1 LVTFKNGPSK
11 EGLSKVVLRNK
22 MNQFQFTTGKYDL
35 CKLPEEWRLLEL
47 IRQHKYQKHLERAN
61 PEREDCKRIVENSRT
76 KIINASKKI
85 FNQTVDEKDFKEI
98 FIKVKKFFYN
108 KHSQISG
115 SFFDSLMISF
125 LGPLTFHISKTAYEI
140 HDFDE
145 VYISHPE
152 KKENRKSEIY
162 GCINTK
168 TCGWVAW
175 LLLEDDRSL
184 VNSKTKYVWLT
195 VKDHFKQETA
205 ISELFRKRNRYREE
219 RLNRAFRRLISDRQ
233 WYHDDLDNFFES
245 FKSIEIDNYR
255 DFIDISFRI
264 NAGDYE
270 EE

>member
-1 LVTFKNGPSK
+1 
-11 EGLSKVVLRNK
+11 

-47 IRQHKYQKHLERAN
+47 IRHHRYQKHLVSAN
-61 PEREDCKRIVENSRT
+61 PDREDCKRIAENSRI
-76 KIINASKKI
+76 KIINNSKKI
-85 FNQTVDEKDFKEI
+85 YNQTVDEKDFKEI
-98 FIKVKKFFYN
+98 FIKVKKYLYN

-125 LGPLTFHISKTAYEI
+125 LGPLTFHISKIAYEI
-140 HDFDE
+140 YDFDE

-195 VKDHFKQETA
+195 VKDYFNQETA
-205 ISELFRKRNRYREE
+205 IKELFAKRNKFREVS
-219 RLNRAFRRLISDRQ
+219 FIRRLVSNRQ
-233 WYHDDLDNFFES
+233 WYHEDLENFFES
-245 FKSIEIDNYR
+245 FRSIEIDNYR
-255 DFIDISFRI
+255 ESLDISFRI
-264 NAGDYE
+264 NAGDYDE
-270 EE
+270 E

>member
-1 LVTFKNGPSK
+1 
-11 EGLSKVVLRNK
+11 

-47 IRQHKYQKHLERAN
+47 IRHYKYQKHLEEAN
-61 PEREDCKRIVENSRT
+61 PDREDCKRIAENSRR
-76 KIINASKKI
+76 KIINDTKKI
-85 FNQTVDEKDFKEI
+85 FNQTVDEKNFKEI

-125 LGPLTFHISKTAYEI
+125 LGPLTFHISKIAYEI
-140 HDFDE
+140 WHFDE

-175 LLLEDDRSL
+175 LLLEGDRSL

-195 VKDHFKQETA
+195 VKNYFNQETA
-205 ISELFRKRNRYREE
+205 IKELFAKRNRFKEVSFSK
-219 RLNRAFRRLISDRQ
+219 AFSRFVTDRQ
-233 WYHDDLDNFFES
+233 WYHEDLENFFES

-255 DFIDISFRI
+255 DFMDISFRI

>member
-1 LVTFKNGPSK
+1 VD
-11 EGLSKVVLRNK
+11 LRNE

-47 IRQHKYQKHLERAN
+47 IRQYKYQKHLEGAN
-61 PEREDCKRIVENSRT
+61 PDREDCKRIVENSRT

-125 LGPLTFHISKTAYEI
+125 LGPLTFHISKIAYEI
-140 HDFDE
+140 WHFDE

-175 LLLEDDRSL
+175 LLLEGDRSL

-195 VKDHFKQETA
+195 VKDYFNQETA
-205 ISELFRKRNRYREE
+205 IKELFAKRNRFKEVSFSKAFS
-219 RLNRAFRRLISDRQ
+219 RLVTNRQ
-233 WYHDDLDNFFES
+233 WYHVDLENFFES
-245 FKSIEIDNYR
+245 FREIEIDNYE
-255 DFIDISFRI
+255 DFMNISFRI

-270 EE
+270 EK

>member
-1 LVTFKNGPSK
+1 
-11 EGLSKVVLRNK
+11 

-47 IRQHKYQKHLERAN
+47 IRQHKYQKHLEGAN
-61 PEREDCKRIVENSRT
+61 PDREDCKRIVENSRT

-125 LGPLTFHISKTAYEI
+125 LGPLTFHISKIAYEI
-140 HDFDE
+140 YDFDE
-145 VYISHPE
+145 VYISHPVKE
-152 KKENRKSEIY
+152 ENKKSGLY

-168 TCGWVAW
+168 TCGWVGW
-175 LLLEDDRSL
+175 LLLEDDGSL
-184 VNSKTKYVWLT
+184 FNSKTKYVWLT

-205 ISELFRKRNRYREE
+205 IKELFAKRNKFREVSF
-219 RLNRAFRRLISDRQ
+219 NRALRRLITDRQ
-233 WYHDDLDNFFES
+233 WYHEDLENFFES
-245 FKSIEIDNYR
+245 FRSAEIDNYE
-255 DFIDISFRI
+255 DFLDISFRI
-264 NAGDYE
+264 NAGDYDE
-270 EE
+270 E

>member
-1 LVTFKNGPSK
+1 
-11 EGLSKVVLRNK
+11 
-22 MNQFQFTTGKYDL
+22 
-35 CKLPEEWRLLEL
+35 
-47 IRQHKYQKHLERAN
+47 
-61 PEREDCKRIVENSRT
+61 
-76 KIINASKKI
+76 
-85 FNQTVDEKDFKEI
+85 
-98 FIKVKKFFYN
+98 
-108 KHSQISG
+108 
-115 SFFDSLMISF
+115 MISF
-125 LGPLTFHISKTAYEI
+125 LGPLTFHISKIAYEI
-140 HDFDE
+140 WHFDE
-145 VYISHPE
+145 VYISHPV
-152 KKENRKSEIY
+152 KQENRKSEIY
-162 GCINTK
+162 GCIKTK

-245 FKSIEIDNYR
+245 FKSIEIDNYQ
-255 DFIDISFRI
+255 DFMDFSFRI

>member
-1 LVTFKNGPSK
+1 
-11 EGLSKVVLRNK
+11 

-47 IRQHKYQKHLERAN
+47 IRHYKYQKHLEEAN
-61 PEREDCKRIVENSRT
+61 PDREDCKRIAENSRR
-76 KIINASKKI
+76 KIINDTKKI
-85 FNQTVDEKDFKEI
+85 FNQTVDEKNFKEI

-125 LGPLTFHISKTAYEI
+125 LGPLTFHISKIAYEI
-140 HDFDE
+140 WHFDE

-175 LLLEDDRSL
+175 LLLEGDRSL

-195 VKDHFKQETA
+195 VKDYFNQETA
-205 ISELFRKRNRYREE
+205 IKELFAKRNRFKEVSFSKAFS
-219 RLNRAFRRLISDRQ
+219 RLVTNRQ
-233 WYHDDLDNFFES
+233 WYHEDLENFFES
-245 FKSIEIDNYR
+245 FREIEIDNYQ
-255 DFIDISFRI
+255 DFMDFSFRI
-264 NAGDYE
+264 DAGDYE